1 MGWPRR
7 GPTANNGGRVG
18 GPPAARVLVVHWIWE
33 EAEMVVVVVVV
44 VVPRLADYTRPC
56 THA

>member
-1 MGWPRR
+1 MGRPRR

-44 VVPRLADYTRPC
+44 PRLADYTRPC